1 MTSNTESLIPE
12 ETDIY
17 EDPPFGDRIRS
28 LSSSS
33 LRTLRSNPNLLI
45 GSTILT
51 IMVLIARLTFLPT
64 HSITRHDPQE
74 LSLRE
79 RVDPPSSTHWF
90 GTDALGRD
98 VYSRTM
104 HGSKTSLY
112 VGASVALLVTI
123 TGVTLGVLVGYNR
136 VADNIVMRFMD
147 GMMSFPTLIL
157 ALALVATLGSSLT
170 NVIIII
176 TIVDT
181 PGMTRV
187 VRAVVLSLRERTY
200 VDAARA
206 SGAST
211 KRILFFHIAP
221 NTLAPVIIAAS
232 IYFGGAILTEAALGF
247 LGVGTPEFIP
257 TWGNI
262 ISSGRAYIR
271 IGFWI
276 AFFPGVFLAL
286 TVFAT
291 NLVGDGLRDVLDPR
305 LRGQE

>member
-1 MTSNTESLIPE
+1 
-12 ETDIY
+12 
-17 EDPPFGDRIRS
+17 
-28 LSSSS
+28 
-33 LRTLRSNPNLLI
+33 
-45 GSTILT
+45 
-51 IMVLIARLTFLPT
+51 
-64 HSITRHDPQE
+64 
-74 LSLRE
+74 
-79 RVDPPSSTHWF
+79 
-90 GTDALGRD
+90 
-98 VYSRTM
+98 M

-206 SGAST
+206 SGA
-211 KRILFFHIAP
+211 RC
-221 NTLAPVIIAAS
+221 
-232 IYFGGAILTEAALGF
+232 
-247 LGVGTPEFIP
+247 
-257 TWGNI
+257 
-262 ISSGRAYIR
+262 
-271 IGFWI
+271 
-276 AFFPGVFLAL
+276 
-286 TVFAT
+286 
-291 NLVGDGLRDVLDPR
+291 
-305 LRGQE
+305 